1 MEDNEDDTVVL
12 AKFDR
17 RYEAEIAQGFLT
29 DAGIESAVS
38 ADDAGGADLGLSF
51 TRRTKLLV
59 LASVEQRARQVLE
72 DAGVI

>member
-29 DAGIESAVS
+29 DAG
-38 ADDAGGADLGLSF
+38 
-51 TRRTKLLV
+51 
-59 LASVEQRARQVLE
+59 
-72 DAGVI
+72 

>member
-1 MEDNEDDTVVL
+1 MR
-12 AKFDR
+12 A
-17 RYEAEIAQGFLT
+17 
-29 DAGIESAVS
+29 ESAVS